1 MSYIITDDK
10 HYKDIANSIRSKM
23 QTDREYYP
31 KDMATAI
38 DNIPSSADG
47 TDNPVIGIYYTNPDD
62 NGNPTKV
69 KISGWVN
76 PTGGF
81 PSIFT
86 SDNVK
91 LFIKQVEF
99 LNCNFVTLSNDLFRD
114 CSSLMTVNLPNSLI
128 LIGQFAFYNCT
139 LLTAINLPS
148 SLTSIGQCA
157 FEKCLSLATINLPN
171 SLTSIGSYAFKS
183 CTLLT
188 TINLPNS
195 LIKINQNAF
204 ETCSALTTINLPN
217 SLTSIG
223 SNVFYGCGKLK
234 NVTLGN
240 DFNCNNLVLSAS
252 TLYTRETILQWLNA
266 LADRTG
272 QTANKL
278 TIGATNL
285 AKLTEEDILIATNKN
300 WTLA

>member
-31 KDMATAI
+31 EDMATAV

-69 KISGWVN
+69 KISGWLN
-76 PTGGF
+76 PTGDF
-81 PSIFT
+81 PLVFT
-86 SDNVK
+86 TNNVK
-91 LFIKQVEF
+91 LFIKQVDF
-99 LNCNFVTLSNDLFRD
+99 LNCNFVTLPNNLFNS
-114 CSSLMTVNLPNSLI
+114 CASLTTVNLPSGI
-128 LIGQFAFYNCT
+128 
-139 LLTAINLPS
+139 
-148 SLTSIGQCA
+148 
-157 FEKCLSLATINLPN
+157 
-171 SLTSIGSYAFKS
+171 
-183 CTLLT
+183 
-188 TINLPNS
+188 
-195 LIKINQNAF
+195 
-204 ETCSALTTINLPN
+204 
-217 SLTSIG
+217 TSIG
-223 SNVFYGCGKLK
+223 SNAFAGCSSLK
-234 NVTLGN
+234 GVILGDN
-240 DFNCNNLVLSAS
+240 FNCNNLGLSSS

-272 QTANKL
+272 KTAYKL

-285 AKLTEEDILIATNKN
+285 AKLTKEDILIATNKN

>member
-10 HYKDIANSIRSKM
+10 HYKDMAKSLRSKM

-31 KDMATAI
+31 KDMAIAV
-38 DNIPSSADG
+38 DNIPSNADG

-86 SDNVK
+86 IDKVK
-91 LFIKQVEF
+91 RFIKEVDF
-99 LNCNFVTLSNDLFRD
+99 LNCNFVTLSDNLFNNCLSLTIINLPSSLISISSNAFYN
-114 CSSLMTVNLPNSLI
+114 CSSLTTINLPNSVTSIGLSAFNGCLSLTTI
-128 LIGQFAFYNCT
+128 NLPDNLTSIGQTAFDSCQS
-139 LLTAINLPS
+139 LTTINLPS
-148 SLTSIGQCA
+148 SLTSIGYRA
-157 FEKCLSLATINLPN
+157 FNNCQQ
-171 SLTSIGSYAFKS
+171 
-183 CTLLT
+183 LT
-188 TINLPNS
+188 TINLPS
-195 LIKINQNAF
+195 SI
-204 ETCSALTTINLPN
+204 
-217 SLTSIG
+217 TSIG
-223 SNVFYGCGKLK
+223 QYAFNNCWLLK
-234 NVTLGN
+234 NVTLGDN
-240 DFNCNNLVLSAS
+240 FNCNNLDLSAGNRC
-252 TLYTRETILQWLNA
+252 TRETILQWLNA

-272 QTANKL
+272 QTAYKL

-285 AKLTEEDILIATNKN
+285 KKLTEEDIAIATAKN

>member
-10 HYKDIANSIRSKM
+10 HYKDIAKSLRSKM

-31 KDMATAI
+31 KDMAIAI

-62 NGNPTKV
+62 NGYPTKV

-86 SDNVK
+86 SNNAK
-91 LFIKQVEF
+91 LFIKQVDF
-99 LNCNFVTLSNDLFRD
+99 LNCNFVTLANNTFQG
-114 CSSLMTVNLPNSLI
+114 CS
-128 LIGQFAFYNCT
+128 
-139 LLTAINLPS
+139 
-148 SLTSIGQCA
+148 
-157 FEKCLSLATINLPN
+157 SLATINLP
-171 SLTSIGSYAFKS
+171 SGITSIGGFAFEDCPSLISINLPSGITSIGQYAFS
-183 CTLLT
+183 GCTLLT
-188 TINLPNS
+188 TINLPS
-195 LIKINQNAF
+195 SIKSIGQNAF
-204 ETCSALTTINLPN
+204 SGCR
-217 SLTSIG
+217 SLK
-223 SNVFYGCGKLK
+223 Y
-234 NVTLGN
+234 VTLGDN
-240 DFNCNNLVLSAS
+240 FNCNNVNLSAS
-252 TLYTRETILQWLNA
+252 TLYTRETIVSWLNA

-272 QTANKL
+272 QTAYKL

-285 AKLTEEDILIATNKN
+285 KKLTEEDIAIATAKN